1 MNKVPIILLNYNSLP
16 DCRKCV
22 SSLQRQEGV
31 ELEIIVVDN
40 CSSREGEQEAVR
52 QFCQEQGCT
61 FIAAEENRGYNA
73 GNNIGLRYVAEKGYQ
88 YALIA
93 NPDMEFPQNDYIAR
107 LVEAMSRDK
116 DIVVVGSD
124 IVGLD
129 GIHQNPLVRNGNWRS
144 SFGWITGLFKR
155 KKADACDF
163 IDRYQESHYCAK
175 VSGCCL
181 LVRMDFIQ
189 SIGFFDEYPFL
200 YCEEAILSRQVEQVD
215 KSMYYVADMQA
226 IHAHVKTEKGDPT
239 KRFHHWRRSSI
250 YFIKKY
256 SGGHWI
262 GRQLAILSIKLYVA
276 IFCFVQ
282 WLKR

>member
-1 MNKVPIILLNYNSLP
+1 MKVPVILLNYNSLP

-40 CSSREGEQEAVR
+40 CSPREGEQESVR

-116 DIVVVGSD
+116 DIVVVGSN

-129 GIHQNPLVRNGNWRS
+129 GRHQNPSVRDGDWRS

-155 KKADACDF
+155 KKADAYDF

-181 LVRMDFIQ
+181 LVRMDYIQ

-200 YCEEAILSRQVEQVD
+200 YCEEPILSRQVEKAS
-215 KSMYYVADMQA
+215 KSMYYIADTQA
-226 IHAHVKTEKGDPT
+226 IHAHVKSEKGDPT
-239 KRFHHWRRSSI
+239 KRFLHWRRSRI

-256 SGGHWI
+256 SGDRWL
-262 GRQLAILSIKLYVA
+262 GRQLAILSVKLYVI
-276 IFCFVQ
+276 IFCLAQ
-282 WLKR
+282 KLKR